1 MSEPSELILTIKDV
15 ETIKDVS
22 FNRSINDG
30 LTITVSIG
38 RIEAMTLMSK
48 AVLSIKFSNGE
59 LLLDIDENELKKI
72 EYKE

>member
-1 MSEPSELILTIKDV
+1 MTIKDV

-59 LLLDIDENELKKI
+59 LLLDIDENELK
-72 EYKE
+72 E

>member
-59 LLLDIDENELKKI
+59 LLLDIDENELK
-72 EYKE
+72 E